1 MNANIEIKARVQ
13 SPEHFAETATKIT
26 RSKPEIIIQHDV
38 FFHATTGRLKLRMFP
53 DGTGELIQ
61 YSRPDQDGP
70 KTSCYVL
77 APTDQPTQLRE
88 ALGAALGEIGEV
100 QKCRQLWLSGRTR
113 IHLDEV
119 SGLGWFMELEVV
131 MGDGDCSVEATAEA
145 EELKD
150 RLGVVAA
157 DLVDRAYIDLL
168 METHA

>member
-1 MNANIEIKARVQ
+1 LNANIEIKARVLN
-13 SPEHFAETATKIT
+13 SDRFAETASEIT
-26 RSKPEIIIQHDV
+26 GSQPEEIVQHDV
-38 FFHATTGRLKLRMFP
+38 FFHATRGRLKLRMFP

-70 KTSCYVL
+70 KTSHYVL
-77 APTDQPTQLRE
+77 APTDQPAKLRE
-88 ALGAALGEIGEV
+88 ALSTALGEIGEV
-100 QKCRQLWLSGRTR
+100 KKRRQLWLSGRTR

-119 SGLGWFMELEVV
+119 SELGWFMELEVV
-131 MGDGDCSVEATAEA
+131 MGDGDCSAEATAEA

-168 METHA
+168 METDA

>member
-13 SPEHFAETATKIT
+13 SPDHFAETATKIT
-26 RSKPEIIIQHDV
+26 RSKPEIIVQHDV
-38 FFHATTGRLKLRMFP
+38 FFHVTHGRLKLRMFP

-61 YSRPDQDGP
+61 YCRPDQAGP
-70 KTSCYVL
+70 KASRYVL
-77 APTDQPTQLRE
+77 APTDQPAKLRE

-100 QKCRQLWLSGRTR
+100 QKRRQLWLSGRTR

-131 MGDGDCSVEATAEA
+131 LSDGECTIEAKTEA
-145 EELKD
+145 GELKD
-150 RLGVVAA
+150 RLGVVTT

-168 METHA
+168 METQA